1 MTDKVIWVAVLTL
14 VIHAV
19 ETLSYALRLAGVRT
33 GKLAV
38 ALSLTGIVVLLSR
51 TSNLVQGPMMGSV
64 IDQAKRDPSVS
75 LEAQMHVMIAGA
87 SLGTLLAI
95 VLFPTAV
102 RISAKMITRLE
113 VTGSLPKLVRDS
125 VSIRSLKYAGRQF
138 KLPTWSMLSRL
149 RVGGVPKR
157 LMLLNMLITGIYTV
171 GVLSALYAS
180 FLMPEYSI
188 AASQSSGLVNG
199 IATILMTMLVD
210 PQIALLTDRA
220 MNGQASMSSISKM
233 YGWLMFS
240 RFCGTW
246 LAQLLLVPCT
256 LLIQWLVPLVSQ

>member
-1 MTDKVIWVAVLTL
+1 MIDKVLWVSALTM

-19 ETLSYALRLAGVRT
+19 ETLSYGIRLAGVRT

-38 ALSLTGIVVLLSR
+38 ALSLTGMIVLLSR
-51 TSNLVQGPMMGSV
+51 TSNLIQGPMMGGV
-64 IDQAKRDPSVS
+64 IDEAKRNPGIS

-87 SLGTLLAI
+87 SIGTLLAI
-95 VLFPTAV
+95 LFFPTAV
-102 RISAKMITRLE
+102 RISVKLISRLE
-113 VTGSLPKLVRDS
+113 ETGSLPRLVRDS
-125 VSIRSLKYAGRQF
+125 VSIRSLKRVGSQF
-138 KLPTWSMLSRL
+138 KLPTWAMLSRL

-157 LMLLNMLITGIYTV
+157 LLLLNMLVTGFYTV
-171 GVLSALYAS
+171 GVLAALYAS
-180 FLMPEYSI
+180 FLMPEYST

-199 IATILMTMLVD
+199 IATILMTLLVD
-210 PQIALLTDRA
+210 PQVALLTDRA
-220 MNGQASMSSISKM
+220 MNGQASMGSINKM

-256 LLIQWLVPLVSQ
+256 LIIQWIVPLFA